1 MNEQPENALPIAI
14 EEALWVIFP
23 HPLPDPAFVER
34 LGQKLSAQVDQI
46 TTPRRKFKTL
56 VSPLAWGLIG
66 LILILSLIWGI
77 NTLIPRVEPLK
88 SAEPSRLPSVLPT
101 SQLPSGS
108 TPSLEY
114 AVFYTVEAGDTLTYI
129 ERKTGVPR
137 ETIQE
142 LNVFLLQENDL
153 VAGLKLLI
161 GFKGQAAVFYT
172 VQEGDSV
179 KSICAKAN
187 ISIEEFD
194 ILNRLSVPIQDSEN
208 AATVAQYKLTPGM
221 RVIVGVEDLSLNNNE
236 GLDQYLIILSETD
249 LDCDSSEERILG
261 IETPEIQYLGITPQL
276 SAILLEKS
284 SSTGFEKEWQMTAQ
298 EAGAAYLAYKL
309 FRADDCAQF
318 LVVLS
323 HKGKEAVNVY
333 RWDGE
338 SMAVVLKLSG
348 RFLFEGDWMTGVFG
362 DYQNSPNTLYLGE
375 LQQPTSTSKNT
386 WNLRGYQWSDGEFKL
401 VVERRVET
409 NAGG

>member
-1 MNEQPENALPIAI
+1 MNEQPENALPKAI
-14 EEALWVIFP
+14 KEVLWVIFP
-23 HPLPDPAFVER
+23 HQLPDPAFVER

-46 TTPRRKFKTL
+46 TTPRRKFKAL

-77 NTLIPRVEPLK
+77 NTLIPREEPLK
-88 SAEPSRLPSVLPT
+88 NAAPSKLPSALPT
-101 SQLPSGS
+101 SPIPLVS
-108 TPSLEY
+108 TLSLDH
-114 AVFYTVEAGDTLTYI
+114 AVFYTVKAGDTLVSI
-129 ERKTGVPR
+129 EGNTGVPV
-137 ETIQE
+137 ETIQD
-142 LNVFLLQENDL
+142 LNVFVLQANDL

-194 ILNRLSVPIQDSEN
+194 IANRLSVPIRDSEN
-208 AATVAQYKLTPGM
+208 ATTVPQYKLIPGM
-221 RVIVGVEDLSLNNNE
+221 RVIVGLEDLSLRNDE
-236 GLDQYLIILSETD
+236 GFDQHLIILSEID

-276 SAILLEKS
+276 SAISLEIS
-284 SSTGFEKEWQMTAQ
+284 TRTGFEKVWQLTAQ
-298 EAGAAYLAYKL
+298 EASAAYLTYKL
-309 FRADDCAQF
+309 FQPDDCTQF

-323 HKGKEAVNVY
+323 HKGKEGVNVY

-338 SMAVVLKLSG
+338 SMTVVLKLSG
-348 RFLFEGDWMTGVFG
+348 RFLFEGDWMTGMFG
-362 DYQNSPNTLYLGE
+362 DYQKSPNTLYLGE
-375 LQQPTSTSKNT
+375 LQQPTSSSKNT
-386 WNLRGYQWSDGEFKL
+386 WILRGYQWSNGQIKL
-401 VVERRVET
+401 VVERRLET